1 MTTRAW
7 RAVACAL
14 AMALGAPAALASA
27 SVPAELQSRLPAA
40 TLSGEATLRVWGF
53 NVYTARLWVAP
64 GFQANDYAQ
73 HAFALE
79 LTYLRAFTSQDI
91 SRRSIEEMRR
101 QPGVAQ
107 APLTS
112 WEAALRAA
120 IPDVRKG
127 DRLMGVHRPGEGATF
142 LANGKVTGTLQDP
155 AFARLFFGIWLA
167 PETSELPMR
176 AALLGRPAA
185 R

>member
-1 MTTRAW
+1 MNTRAW
-7 RAVACAL
+7 HAAACAL

-27 SVPAELQSRLPAA
+27 SAPAELQGRLPAA
-40 TLSGEATLRVWGF
+40 TLSGEATLSFWGF
-53 NVYTARLWVAP
+53 SVYTARLWVAP
-64 GFQANDYAQ
+64 GFQANDYSN

-79 LTYLRAFTSQDI
+79 LTYLRAFSSQDI
-91 SRRSIEEMRR
+91 TRRSIEEMRR
-101 QPGVAQ
+101 QPGAAQ

-120 IPDVRKG
+120 IPNVRKG
-127 DRLMGVHRPGEGATF
+127 DRLVGVYRPGEGATF
-142 LANGKVTGTLQDP
+142 LANGKVTSTLQDP